1 MNAPEFPSIAQ
12 REVGIQVNI
21 TTADIPYSWCG
32 FLQTLSKYILNLC
45 NEEPAAFQSQ
55 VKKLRDY
62 MVALQEAISLYED
75 KAGQEDPSVPFW
87 YEEIAA
93 AWGKDPDD
101 EEDPLVDIL
110 CRVCDLTD
118 SKELELKAGLLLNI
132 FQLDWPDFIEENIK
146 DINAYLGSFV

>member
-1 MNAPEFPSIAQ
+1 MDAPEFPTITP

-21 TTADIPYSWCG
+21 TAADIPYSWCE
-32 FLQTLSKYILNLC
+32 FLQRLSKYILNLC
-45 NEEPAAFQSQ
+45 HEEPAAFQIQ
-55 VKKLRDY
+55 VNALRDY
-62 MVALQEAISLYED
+62 LVTLQEAINVYED

-118 SKELELKAGLLLNI
+118 SKELDLKAGLLLNI

-146 DINAYLGSFV
+146 DINQYLGSIV